1 MFILVVADVGLAVLE
16 QILNLTIPNSD
27 DVEKAKLAHLS
38 KEELIEQV
46 IKTKVRTTR
55 SW

>member
-1 MFILVVADVGLAVLE
+1 MFILVIADFVLAILE
-16 QILNLTIPNSD
+16 QILNLTIPDSD

-38 KEELIEQV
+38 REELIEQV
-46 IKTKVRTTR
+46 IKTKVGSSR